1 MKLTSIEIHTT
12 NFAEPIVL
20 SFRDPQSKLPFII
33 QNITGLDPESLSTRV
48 IAMQIGLN
56 PTYRRPSVLR
66 DTVYKTISASRS
78 GLVTLH
84 FKNGATLVATTE
96 GYITK
101 VENDVFSKS
110 QSVTVTLQCDDA
122 LIRGVDR
129 IFTDLDEGRINL
141 SNVRVLDSTSSAPH
155 GMVCKFTV
163 KNVIPSVQI
172 SSLTDPGW
180 VYNLSP
186 VGGFLVGDVIT
197 FSSEVLKYIN
207 MIRAGVETQLADAID
222 GGAVWPVI
230 YPGPN
235 SFEFSNPT
243 KLTLNELSYLP
254 AYWGV

>member
-33 QNITGLDPESLSTRV
+33 QNITGLDPESLTSRS

-56 PTYRRPSVLR
+56 PTYRTPSVLR
-66 DTVYKTISASRS
+66 DTLYKTISASRS
-78 GLVTLH
+78 GLVTLN
-84 FKNGATLVATTE
+84 FKNGDTVVATTE
-96 GYITK
+96 GYISK
-101 VENDVFSKS
+101 IENDVFSKS
-110 QSVTVTLQCDDA
+110 QSVTVTLDCDDPIFHA
-122 LIRGVDR
+122 VDR
-129 IFTDLDEGRINL
+129 IYTDLDEGRLML
-141 SNVRVLDSTSSAPH
+141 SNIRVIDDISSAPH

-163 KNVIPSVQI
+163 NAVVADIQI

-180 VYNLSP
+180 VFKLSP
-186 VGGFLVGDVIT
+186 VGGFLVGDVIE
-197 FSSEVLKYIN
+197 FSSEVTKYIY
-207 MIRAGVETQLADAID
+207 MVRAGVDVQLADTIEL
-222 GGAVWPVI
+222 GAVWPEI

-243 KLTLNELSYLP
+243 DLTLNELSYLP